1 MHPTTRA
8 LAQYVSKHAY
18 SLLANVR
25 DVACALT
32 EHEAQ
37 ELSAEA
43 GDMLQEKAALV
54 GSDLQMDAAWCI
66 AKYPVL
72 RQQLMQGNSDSCKQ

>member
-1 MHPTTRA
+1 MHPATRV

-18 SLLANVR
+18 SLLADIC

-43 GDMLQEKAALV
+43 DDML
-54 GSDLQMDAAWCI
+54 
-66 AKYPVL
+66 
-72 RQQLMQGNSDSCKQ
+72 